1 MPRGYFR
8 LYTACIVNG
17 GTGLH
22 GWQGRRGEMSSP
34 PAREGGAKQPPLG
47 GHLWVRSEIVVA
59 LKERNHSKKQ
69 GRMNEKGKKKKKK
82 RKVV

>member
-17 GTGLH
+17 GTGLD
-22 GWQGRRGEMSSP
+22 GWQGRRREMSSL

-69 GRMNEKGKKKKKK
+69 GRMNEKEKK
-82 RKVV
+82 RKKEK